1 MYRLSRTEVRMGKE
15 TCTRLMYI
23 CVNKIIY
30 YRGKIIT
37 FTLYLCVYIK
47 NYVLCTNV
55 HGYDVMQRLGGSGI
69 KAEQESYPGWW
80 PWPAGEE
87 GRQWN
92 LRKAGGPI
100 TLKLARTLIYIPQ
113 VGDDT
118 LDKSGYVR
126 GPLRL
131 E

>member
-15 TCTRLMYI
+15 TCTCLMYI
-23 CVNKIIY
+23 CVNKMIY
-30 YRGKIIT
+30 YRSKIIT

-47 NYVLCTNV
+47 YYVLCTNV

-69 KAEQESYPGWW
+69 KTEQESYHGWW

-113 VGDDT
+113 VGGDN

-126 GPLRL
+126 GHRGL